1 MKKKIEIPSLSVVIP
16 VFNECKTIE
25 KIFDRVCNNELVSE
39 IILIDDCSTDGTSDI
54 IDSITKN
61 NLAKKQVS
69 IKTHKNKKNIGKGG
83 ALRIGFKLATK
94 EVIVIQDADLEY
106 NPNDYS
112 RLILPIAE
120 GKADVV
126 YGSRFIGGT
135 HRVLF
140 FWHYVGNKFLTLLS
154 NIFSN
159 LNLTDMETCYKM
171 FKSSVLENLELK
183 SNRFGFEPEFTAKIA
198 KANLRIYEMPISYD
212 GRTYKEGKKITW
224 KDGVAAFYYI
234 LYFNLSKN
242 YFLLFLVIL
251 FIVTLLIL

>member
-1 MKKKIEIPSLSVVIP
+1 MIQNKQKILLSVIVP
-16 VFNECKTIE
+16 CFNEINTLEKVINMIQNSPIDLKEIIIVDDFSNDGSREFLKNLKSKNIKTIFHKKNLGKGAALYSGIAIAE
-25 KIFDRVCNNELVSE
+25 GE
-39 IILIDDCSTDGTSDI
+39 III
-54 IDSITKN
+54 
-61 NLAKKQVS
+61 
-69 IKTHKNKKNIGKGG
+69 
-83 ALRIGFKLATK
+83 
-94 EVIVIQDADLEY
+94 IQDADLEY
-106 NPNDYS
+106 DPNEYPKIIS
-112 RLILPIAE
+112 PIIN

-126 YGSRFIGGT
+126 YGSRFQGGQP
-135 HRVLF
+135 HRVVY
-140 FWHYVGNKFLTLLS
+140 FWHRVGNGFLTLLS
-154 NIFSN
+154 NIFTDI
-159 LNLTDMETCYKM
+159 NLTDMETCYKM

-242 YFLLFLVIL
+242 YFLLFLFIL